1 MIISKNKLPIGSIA
15 WTDLTVNNTEQ
26 IRDFYS
32 LVVGWKTSEV
42 PTGDYGDYNMNS
54 PDDNQTKAGV
64 CHSRCVNA
72 GLPPFWLVYITVEDV
87 DASAAFYH
95 KLSAKIIVPPKKR
108 GGLGRY
114 CVIQD
119 PAGAFA
125 ALYESK
131 K

>member
-1 MIISKNKLPIGSIA
+1 M
-15 WTDLTVNNTEQ
+15 
-26 IRDFYS
+26 
-32 LVVGWKTSEV
+32 VGWKTSEV
-42 PTGDYGDYNMNS
+42 PTGDYGGYNMNS

-87 DASAAFYH
+87 DASAAFCH
-95 KLSAKIIVPPKKR
+95 KLSAKIIFPPKKR

-119 PAGAFA
+119 LAGSFV
-125 ALYESK
+125 ALNEPK
-131 K
+131 KLIIISRFP

>member
-1 MIISKNKLPIGSIA
+1 MAFDKLPIGSIA

-26 IRDFYS
+26 VRDFYS
-32 LVVGWKTSEV
+32 WVVGWKTSEV
-42 PTGDYGDYNMNS
+42 PIRDYGDYNMNS
-54 PDDNQTKAGV
+54 PDDNQIKAGV

-87 DASAAFYH
+87 DASAALCH
-95 KLSAKIIVPPKKR
+95 KLSAKIIVPPKRR

-114 CVIQD
+114 CVIQY

-125 ALYESK
+125 ALYEPK